1 MGQKIKK
8 LLTSEKGSITVLVVA
23 AMLFMIVILA
33 LSFMG
38 MSNKTST
45 QMSNIKQIEAEYA
58 SEQDIEQVYK
68 ETIETIDRVG
78 DIKITPSTTEWT
90 NGDVTVTI
98 EYQKQL
104 TENRKAGI
112 GSADTPNATSLTLTE
127 NGTVYAEAYTKDGH
141 RRKASLQINNI
152 DKVKP
157 TAIIRTNGGSYVMP
171 TKSDKATIKTRVNVN
186 DLGGS
191 ELKDIKYAWSQSK
204 DVEPTSW
211 QTFGDGDTVTKND
224 CTIGTYYLWL
234 NVTDNA
240 GNRADTK
247 VSNAFIVRDSSNAM
261 DNITFKVEP
270 DGWTNKDVKVTVIYG
285 DNLTENRKAGP
296 EGEDLKPNATTVT
309 MTENGK
315 VVAEAEDP
323 AGNKVIAEIVIDKI
337 DKVAPVIKT
346 VTNPSNGNWT
356 NQNVTVTLVA
366 EDNLS
371 GIKEFQWFENGEWTT
386 RALETNGNTGT
397 ITYTAE
403 RDTTIRF
410 RVIDNA
416 GNISE
421 EKTTV
426 VKIDKTAPTHTRA
439 EVKNITTTGYDVYVY
454 GVTDGTGSGV
464 NRVQFPT
471 WTTANNQD
479 DIQSNWETNSSATG
493 VKQADGTTWVY
504 HVNVTDHKN
513 EYGEYRTHV
522 YAYDNLGNR
531 RLLINF
537 NDVQVPGVVITL
549 NANGGSVSTG
559 TLTKGYGSQ
568 MGTLP
573 TPTRAGYTFTGWYT
587 AATGGT
593 RITEATTVP
602 ANNVTY
608 YAQWTVNNYT
618 VTYNANGGTGSMA
631 TDTVI
636 FDQNYTTKANA
647 FTKTGYTF
655 KGWNEKADGTGTDWT
670 NWIGKPWKWT
680 YARNV
685 TLYAQWTRDNY
696 TITYNLNGGAV
707 TGQPTSY
714 NVESNNITLPTPTK
728 TGYTFT
734 GWTGSNGTT
743 PQTTVTIP
751 KGSTGNKSYT
761 ANWTVTNYTIT
772 YNLNGGTIT
781 GQPTSYNIESNEI
794 TLPTPTKTGYTF
806 TGWTGSNG
814 TTAQT
819 TVKIAKGSTGNKS
832 YTANW
837 SINSYYIDLNLNVD
851 GTAHGSGYNSRV
863 TVGFKVGGV
872 DKGYIQDYY
881 TQHTYGTTWEI
892 YGLKLD
898 GEAVAYTASGTLG
911 AQNTGVYVNLNTV
924 NFVANNSSYGTVSVA
939 NRLVVKGTNY
949 TTSGATV
956 TLAGGRT
963 ITATKTDAAGYTTTF
978 SNWTPASGT
987 VNAATTITANFTRT
1001 ANKYTISYNANGGTG
1016 SMTTD
1021 TVTYNT
1027 NYTTKANAFT
1037 KTGYTFKGWNEK
1049 ADGTGTD
1056 WTSWIGKPW
1065 QWTYTRNVTLYAQW
1079 TRDNYTITYNLNGGA
1094 ITGQVTSYN
1103 VESNAITLPT
1113 PTKTGYTFTGW
1124 TGSNGTTAQK
1134 TVTIAKGST
1143 GNKSY
1148 TANWSINSYTID
1160 LNLNVDGTNYYS
1172 GYNSRVKVG
1181 LKVGGVDKGYVQ
1193 DYGGSHQYGTSWE
1206 MYGLELDGE
1215 KVAYSKTG
1223 TLGAGNASIFAELNT
1238 VTFKVNNA
1246 DYGTVSA
1253 TNRLVARGTNYT
1265 TSGATVTLAG
1275 GRTVTATKKDATG
1288 HTTTFSN
1295 WTPASGTV
1303 NAATTVTANFT
1314 RTANDYT
1321 LTVNPN
1327 GGTWGGKTTNST
1339 VTQKYNTTKS
1349 LGNATPP
1356 AGYAVTFNGNGG
1368 TSTQGSIT
1376 STKSFSSWTKSG
1388 SGSYIPSV
1396 ADPSTGGMTMTKKT
1410 DTDGMAYYNYAYN
1423 VSGLTGNTWY
1433 WSRFPA
1439 YAYTAGSTYEIR
1451 FKVRVN
1457 SSSGGDITFRHA
1469 ALGNDYGTPG
1479 LVVKNFTAATSGW
1492 QDVTMTRTF
1501 TGTTTTLNNNTVTI
1515 APVFELYTG
1524 NLMNR
1529 NAAINFDVKDIQ
1541 IINTS
1546 TGAIVQS
1553 SNNSYLYGAGAGT
1566 VTANY
1571 TNNAITLP
1579 NATRTGYTFNGWYTA
1594 ASGGTK
1600 VGNAGAQWTPTAA
1613 TTLYAHWTV
1622 NSYTVTY
1629 NYAENGGKSA
1639 TKTTATVNYGSAI
1652 DLSPTAAK
1660 DGYNFV
1666 GWNTNKDAT
1675 SKLNSLNMSTGNV
1688 TLYAI
1693 YSKTITGTFNYF
1705 NGTAATST
1713 PVSQTIYNKTT
1724 QVTLKAPTLANA
1736 SKDSITYTA
1745 RGWSTSNAA
1754 NAIVNV
1760 ASGANV
1766 TLSSSATYYASYQAT
1781 ITATFY
1787 YHGGTDQYA
1796 ATQATTT
1803 ASATRFMNYAG
1814 TYTQSN
1820 IAVPSAVS
1828 SSTGYYG
1835 TTYKGVSNAKSSG
1848 SMMTPTTANTAYY
1861 AVYNVGITYYYY
1873 DGSKHASSTA
1883 TRTATTNGTTYS
1895 CSVNAE
1901 PKPSAYDGANFK
1913 WWSYDVNQA
1922 GSDYKRTPTTTASTS
1937 LYAVYEK
1944 SVTATFYYHTGDNIT
1959 NTQASTTASGI
1970 RNYISKSGGV
1980 NTKQSNIAIPAAVT
1994 GSSTYY
2000 TTAYK
2005 GVATAVN
2012 SSTGVT
2018 PTTANTKYYAFYD
2031 CSLTYYYYNGSAHTS
2046 STTTRRAR
2054 SNGTNYVC
2062 TVDSTPTPS
2071 AYDGAAFK
2079 WWSYDAN
2086 QAGSD
2091 YQRAPNATGVQAL
2104 YAMYQKSITA
2114 TFNYYNGTKAATT
2127 TASATRSYISKS
2139 GGINTLQANI
2149 GIPAAV
2155 SGSKGVDSTT
2165 YSHVSTS
2172 KTGSATTPNT
2182 ATTTY
2187 YAVYKK
2193 TVTATKY
2200 VYNNSSSTATG
2211 TAYAYY
2217 DGTKTNASINL
2228 GTTTLSGYTPRGWST
2243 SNAANATVNVALN
2256 GNASIM
2262 NNTTYYMSY
2271 TYGVTLTYN
2280 ANNGT
2285 GAPAAQSGTAYM
2297 NYTGTK
2303 VGATITLSTTKPTR
2317 QYYTFSGWYTE
2328 TSGGTKL
2335 GTTYTITG
2343 NTTIYAQWSGN
2354 VYTVTLNNQSATSAG
2369 STAVYEKYGTGIYKE
2384 TACTN
2389 KMTTSANAITKPSRS
2404 YTLTYNAN
2412 GGTVSGTSTTA
2423 SYTFGG
2429 YYTATGGGGDQL
2441 INANG
2446 NITTAFTT
2454 TKYGANATLY
2464 AKWTRNDISL
2474 ATPTRAGY
2482 TFKGWFTAT
2491 SGGTQIT
2498 SATSITA
2505 NQTIYA
2511 QWAANTYTVNYNAN
2525 GGTGTMASDT
2535 ATYEANYTTKANAFT
2550 RTGYTFKGW
2559 NEKADGT
2566 GTDWTNWIGKP
2577 WKWAYTNNI
2586 TLYAQWTVN
2595 TYTVSYN
2602 ANGGTG
2608 TMASDTIT
2616 YGQNY
2621 TAKANAFTRT
2631 GYTFKGWNEKA
2642 DGTGTDWTN
2651 WIGKPWQWTYTN
2663 NITLYAQWT
2672 VNTYTQKVQ
2681 VRYENVDGTFTGY
2694 SDAINKNYA
2703 YGSTVSWSRA
2713 ADSTYQAA
2721 SITSYTVT
2729 GAKTTQVT
2737 VYRQKYTLD
2746 LNGYLD
2752 GTSSG
2757 NLGAYGKADV
2767 YINGSRVSAG
2777 VTDFCKEYRAGTTY
2791 EIKNIVANNG
2801 YVYEGLHSGTL
2812 TGTLTKATG
2821 VWLKFVK
2828 RDTLKFTNITRDGFT
2843 VEYYSAN
2850 DITAARQVAI
2860 WTSKNGQ
2867 DDIVWHALDNN
2878 GGGKWS
2884 KRIYVSSHNYEYG
2897 EYNAHVYDNPAT
2909 SCKVTGKV
2917 NVPYEERCYIY
2928 GVSSTG
2934 YKVRVYTNR
2943 SGVTKVEVPTWTSKN
2958 GQDDIEWINAT
2969 SQGYGAYLATVKVS
2983 NHNYES
2989 GEYNSHVYLTING
3002 SKVGIAN
3009 LTANVTA
3016 TAPPAHSCND
3026 ADYCNVVHSY
3036 PYAQYNYY
3044 WSSCG
3049 EWHNTCRHAICS
3061 VCGAK
3066 ITTGNLAKCPNNP
3079 AGNSRACPT
3088 PGGY

>member
-23 AMLFMIVILA
+23 AMLFMIVILV

-45 QMSNIKQIEAEYA
+45 QMSNIKQIEKEYA
-58 SEQDIEQVYK
+58 SEEDIGQVYK

-211 QTFGDGDTVTKND
+211 QTFADGDTVTKND

-261 DNITFKVEP
+261 DNITFKIEP

-296 EGEDLKPNATTVT
+296 EGEDPKPNATIVT

-323 AGNKVIAEIVIDKI
+323 AGNKVVASIDVGKI

-346 VTNPSNGNWT
+346 ITNPSNGNWT
-356 NQNVTVTLVA
+356 NQDVTVTLVA

-386 RALETNGNTGT
+386 RALETSGNTGT
-397 ITYTAE
+397 ITYTAD
-403 RDTTIRF
+403 RDTTIRY

-426 VKIDKTAPTHTRA
+426 LKIDKTAPTHTRA
-439 EVKNITTTGYDVYVY
+439 EVKNITTTGYDVYIY

-471 WTTANNQD
+471 WTNENWQD
-479 DIQSNWETNSSATG
+479 DIQSNWQTNEIATG

-504 HVNVTDHKN
+504 RVNVVDHKN
-513 EYGEYRTHV
+513 EYGQYLTDI
-522 YAYDNLGNR
+522 YPYDNIGNVYCKESLR
-531 RLLINF
+531 VN
-537 NDVQVPGVVITL
+537 VPGVVITF
-549 NANGGSVSTG
+549 NANGGTVTEG
-559 TLTKGYGSQ
+559 TRTKGYGSQ

-593 RITEATTVP
+593 RITETTTVP

-696 TITYNLNGGAV
+696 TITYNLNGGAI

-837 SINSYYIDLNLNVD
+837 SINSYYIDINMNVD
-851 GTAHGSGYNSRV
+851 GTTHGSGYDSRV
-863 TVGFKVGGV
+863 TAGFKVGGV
-872 DKGYIQDYY
+872 DKGYVQDYY
-881 TQHTYGTTWEI
+881 TQHPYGTTWEI
-892 YGLKLD
+892 YGLKID
-898 GEAVAYTASGTLG
+898 GQDVAYTASGTLG
-911 AQNTGVYVNLNTV
+911 AANADIKIYLNTV

-939 NRLVVKGTNY
+939 NRLVVRGTNY

-963 ITATKTDAAGYTTTF
+963 VTATKTDAAGYTTTF

-1016 SMTTD
+1016 SMATD

-1065 QWTYTRNVTLYAQW
+1065 QWTYARNVTLYAQW
-1079 TRDNYTITYNLNGGA
+1079 ADTTAPTIEAYAGTMMYTDPSFASGTNSIRVYNNSANGTVTHTRKAMSDNPAGSGYGIEIKTTGAANPGHGGFYFGHATAANKEYIARIIAKIPTGYEIEWASNSYGTGGSITALTSKAGTGKWQEYLFRVKCGTTGTFSTTNFFYVKGGSTATASAPVVWQVGYATIFDTTAWGKSNYIIYTGADDGSGVVGYGVNQSDTTEPTYTTCTATSKISSISDAKTANGKYYVWVKDAAGNKAKKEVSVNYVDTVAPTFTKVEVKNLSTTGYDVYVYGVTDGTGSGVNRVQFPTWTTANSQDDIQSNWRTNASATGVKQSDGTTWVYRVNVTDHKNEYGEYNTHIYLFDNLGNERAATAPKQNVPGVTITFNANGG
-1094 ITGQVTSYN
+1094 TVTEGTRTKGYASQ
-1103 VESNAITLPT
+1103 IGTLPT
-1113 PTKTGYTFTGW
+1113 P
-1124 TGSNGTTAQK
+1124 
-1134 TVTIAKGST
+1134 
-1143 GNKSY
+1143 
-1148 TANWSINSYTID
+1148 
-1160 LNLNVDGTNYYS
+1160 
-1172 GYNSRVKVG
+1172 
-1181 LKVGGVDKGYVQ
+1181 
-1193 DYGGSHQYGTSWE
+1193 
-1206 MYGLELDGE
+1206 
-1215 KVAYSKTG
+1215 
-1223 TLGAGNASIFAELNT
+1223 
-1238 VTFKVNNA
+1238 
-1246 DYGTVSA
+1246 
-1253 TNRLVARGTNYT
+1253 
-1265 TSGATVTLAG
+1265 
-1275 GRTVTATKKDATG
+1275 
-1288 HTTTFSN
+1288 
-1295 WTPASGTV
+1295 
-1303 NAATTVTANFT
+1303 
-1314 RTANDYT
+1314 
-1321 LTVNPN
+1321 
-1327 GGTWGGKTTNST
+1327 
-1339 VTQKYNTTKS
+1339 
-1349 LGNATPP
+1349 
-1356 AGYAVTFNGNGG
+1356 
-1368 TSTQGSIT
+1368 
-1376 STKSFSSWTKSG
+1376 
-1388 SGSYIPSV
+1388 
-1396 ADPSTGGMTMTKKT
+1396 
-1410 DTDGMAYYNYAYN
+1410 
-1423 VSGLTGNTWY
+1423 
-1433 WSRFPA
+1433 
-1439 YAYTAGSTYEIR
+1439 
-1451 FKVRVN
+1451 
-1457 SSSGGDITFRHA
+1457 
-1469 ALGNDYGTPG
+1469 
-1479 LVVKNFTAATSGW
+1479 
-1492 QDVTMTRTF
+1492 
-1501 TGTTTTLNNNTVTI
+1501 
-1515 APVFELYTG
+1515 
-1524 NLMNR
+1524 
-1529 NAAINFDVKDIQ
+1529 
-1541 IINTS
+1541 
-1546 TGAIVQS
+1546 
-1553 SNNSYLYGAGAGT
+1553 
-1566 VTANY
+1566 
-1571 TNNAITLP
+1571 
-1579 NATRTGYTFNGWYTA
+1579 TRTGYTFNGWYTA
-1594 ASGGTK
+1594 ATGGTK
-1600 VGNAGAQWTPTAA
+1600 IE
-1613 TTLYAHWTV
+1613 TTTQVPASNVTYYAHWTV

-1754 NAIVNV
+1754 NATVNV

-1766 TLSSSATYYASYQAT
+1766 TLSSSATYYASYEAT

-1787 YHGGTDQYA
+1787 YHTGDSWTT
-1796 ATQATTT
+1796 TQSSAT
-1803 ASATRFMNYAG
+1803 ASAKRFMNYAG
-1814 TYTQSN
+1814 AYTQSN

-1828 SSTGYYG
+1828 SSAGYVS
-1835 TTYKGVSNAKSSG
+1835 TTYKGVSNAKSSATLV
-1848 SMMTPTTANTAYY
+1848 TPTTANTTYY
-1861 AVYNVGITYYYY
+1861 AVYNVEITYYYY
-1873 DGSKHASSTA
+1873 NGSAHTSSTGI
-1883 TRTATTNGTTYS
+1883 RTSTTNGSAYGA
-1895 CSVNAE
+1895 SVNTE
-1901 PKPSAYDGANFK
+1901 PKPTAYDGANFK
-1913 WWSYDVNQA
+1913 WWSYSPTQI
-1922 GSDYKRTPTTTASTS
+1922 SEDYRRTPAGTAEKS

-1980 NTKQSNIAIPAAVT
+1980 NTYNGNISIPAAVT

-2297 NYTGTK
+2297 NYKGDK

-2317 QYYTFSGWYTE
+2317 QYYTFNGWYTA

-2335 GTTYTITG
+2335 GTTHTITG

-2389 KMTTSANAITKPSRS
+2389 QMTTSANAITKPSRS

-2464 AKWTRNDISL
+2464 AKWTRNNISL

-2482 TFKGWFTAT
+2482 IFKGWFTKS
-2491 SGGTQIT
+2491 SGGDQIT

-2511 QWAANTYTVNYNAN
+2511 QWEKIVPIEIGDYI
-2525 GGTGTMASDT
+2525 
-2535 ATYEANYTTKANAFT
+2535 NYTPDTTAQKSYSKDNLVKNITGSESNSVDITQETLNWQVLRKYDDGSMDIIGNSTTQSIYFSDATGYNNGVYVMHDICEKLYSRNGIKARSVTSEDMDYWITNTGKTAKNNYIKNQVSEALSDDYVINEIFAGNLTNNAVTYVKEYSYYPNLYTSENGSGINT
-2550 RTGYTFKGW
+2550 RTVKTNGITDTNKSTLDKTIRPNSYKQ
-2559 NEKADGT
+2559 AD
-2566 GTDWTNWIGKP
+2566 N
-2577 WKWAYTNNI
+2577 
-2586 TLYAQWTVN
+2586 L
-2595 TYTVSYN
+2595 
-2602 ANGGTG
+2602 
-2608 TMASDTIT
+2608 
-2616 YGQNY
+2616 
-2621 TAKANAFTRT
+2621 
-2631 GYTFKGWNEKA
+2631 
-2642 DGTGTDWTN
+2642 
-2651 WIGKPWQWTYTN
+2651 
-2663 NITLYAQWT
+2663 
-2672 VNTYTQKVQ
+2672 
-2681 VRYENVDGTFTGY
+2681 
-2694 SDAINKNYA
+2694 
-2703 YGSTVSWSRA
+2703 
-2713 ADSTYQAA
+2713 
-2721 SITSYTVT
+2721 TVT
-2729 GAKTTQVT
+2729 QTAYEMGITNINYSEGSKV
-2737 VYRQKYTLD
+2737 
-2746 LNGYLD
+2746 LNNSNEYWI
-2752 GTSSG
+2752 
-2757 NLGAYGKADV
+2757 A
-2767 YINGSRVSAG
+2767 SRSVNILSEEMYWGMKFSVAE
-2777 VTDFCKEYRAGTTY
+2777 FSLRRAGTT
-2791 EIKNIVANNG
+2791 IKNNTMFN
-2801 YVYEGLHSGTL
+2801 SGSTYSSGNSHIRPVIHL
-2812 TGTLTKATG
+2812 GSNIK
-2821 VWLKFVK
+2821 
-2828 RDTLKFTNITRDGFT
+2828 ITRSETASNAGT
-2843 VEYYSAN
+2843 PHR
-2850 DITAARQVAI
+2850 IT
-2860 WTSKNGQ
+2860 
-2867 DDIVWHALDNN
+2867 
-2878 GGGKWS
+2878 
-2884 KRIYVSSHNYEYG
+2884 
-2897 EYNAHVYDNPAT
+2897 
-2909 SCKVTGKV
+2909 
-2917 NVPYEERCYIY
+2917 
-2928 GVSSTG
+2928 
-2934 YKVRVYTNR
+2934 
-2943 SGVTKVEVPTWTSKN
+2943 
-2958 GQDDIEWINAT
+2958 
-2969 SQGYGAYLATVKVS
+2969 
-2983 NHNYES
+2983 
-2989 GEYNSHVYLTING
+2989 
-3002 SKVGIAN
+3002 
-3009 LTANVTA
+3009 
-3016 TAPPAHSCND
+3016 
-3026 ADYCNVVHSY
+3026 
-3036 PYAQYNYY
+3036 QY
-3044 WSSCG
+3044 
-3049 EWHNTCRHAICS
+3049 
-3061 VCGAK
+3061 
-3066 ITTGNLAKCPNNP
+3066 
-3079 AGNSRACPT
+3079 
-3088 PGGY
+3088 

>member
-1 MGQKIKK
+1 MGQKIRKM
-8 LLTSEKGSITVLVVA
+8 LISEKGSITVLVVA

-38 MSNKTST
+38 ISNKTST

-58 SEQDIEQVYK
+58 SEEDIGQVYK

-127 NGTVYAEAYTKDGH
+127 NGTVYAEAHTKDGH

-171 TKSDKATIKTRVNVN
+171 TIGDKATIKTRVSVS

-191 ELKDIKYAWSQSK
+191 ELNDIKYAWSQSK
-204 DVEPTSW
+204 DTEPTSW
-211 QTFGDGDTVTKND
+211 QTFADGDTVTKND
-224 CTIGTYYLWL
+224 CTVGTYYLWL

-247 VSNAFIVRDSSNAM
+247 VSNAFIVRDSSNVM

-270 DGWTNKDVKVTVIYG
+270 DGWTNEDVKVTVIYG

-296 EGEDLKPNATTVT
+296 EGGELKPNATVVT

-315 VVAEAEDP
+315 VVAEAEDL

-337 DKVAPVIKT
+337 DKVPPVIKT

-356 NQNVTVTLVA
+356 NQDVTITLVA

-386 RALETNGNTGT
+386 RALETSGNTGT
-397 ITYTAE
+397 ITYTVE

-426 VKIDKTAPTHTRA
+426 IRIDKTAPTYTRA

-471 WTTANNQD
+471 WTNANGQD
-479 DIQSNWETNSSATG
+479 DIQSNWATNEIATG

-513 EYGEYRTHV
+513 EYGKYITHV

-531 RLLINF
+531 RVLTGFDDI
-537 NDVQVPGVVITL
+537 QVPGVVITL

-573 TPTRAGYTFTGWYT
+573 TPTRTGYTFTGWFT

-593 RITEATTVP
+593 KITNTTTVP

-608 YAQWTVNNYT
+608 YAQWTINNYT
-618 VTYNANGGTGSMA
+618 VTYDNNYYANSIWNDTTVLGRYAQATTTPKSKTNVADANAKDGNYIKFVMPAGTSGGPYYSPAAKLTAGKTYTWSVYVKASTNKKLYMGDEQNGCKDVNVTTSWQKVTHTFTA
-631 TDTVI
+631 TDRDYKAFI
-636 FDQNYTTKANA
+636 FYANYGGWADGEELYVHSLEIMEGTPTHTTASKQYNSALGTLPA
-647 FTKTGYTF
+647 PTRTGYTF
-655 KGWNEKADGTGTDWT
+655 TGWYTAPVGGTKISDATT
-670 NWIGKPWKWT
+670 VPAN
-680 YARNV
+680 NV
-685 TLYAQWTRDNY
+685 TYYAHWTTNTY
-696 TITYNLNGGAV
+696 KITYNLNGGTANGPTSFNVGTETITLPTPTRTGYTFTGWTGSNGTTPQTTV
-707 TGQPTSY
+707 TIPKGSTRDRSYTANWTATNYTISYNLNGGSISGQPTSY
-714 NVESNNITLPTPTK
+714 NVESNAITLPTPTR

-751 KGSTGNKSYT
+751 KGSTGNK
-761 ANWTVTNYTIT
+761 
-772 YNLNGGTIT
+772 
-781 GQPTSYNIESNEI
+781 E
-794 TLPTPTKTGYTF
+794 
-806 TGWTGSNG
+806 
-814 TTAQT
+814 
-819 TVKIAKGSTGNKS
+819 

-837 SINSYYIDLNLNVD
+837 SINSYYIDLNMNVD
-851 GTAHGSGYNSRV
+851 GTGHGSGYNSRV

-881 TQHTYGTTWEI
+881 TQHTYGTSWEI
-892 YGLKLD
+892 YGLRLD

-924 NFVANNSSYGTVSVA
+924 NFVSNNNNYGTVSVA
-939 NRLVVKGTNY
+939 NRLVV
-949 TTSGATV
+949 
-956 TLAGGRT
+956 
-963 ITATKTDAAGYTTTF
+963 
-978 SNWTPASGT
+978 
-987 VNAATTITANFTRT
+987 
-1001 ANKYTISYNANGGTG
+1001 
-1016 SMTTD
+1016 
-1021 TVTYNT
+1021 
-1027 NYTTKANAFT
+1027 
-1037 KTGYTFKGWNEK
+1037 
-1049 ADGTGTD
+1049 
-1056 WTSWIGKPW
+1056 
-1065 QWTYTRNVTLYAQW
+1065 
-1079 TRDNYTITYNLNGGA
+1079 
-1094 ITGQVTSYN
+1094 
-1103 VESNAITLPT
+1103 
-1113 PTKTGYTFTGW
+1113 
-1124 TGSNGTTAQK
+1124 
-1134 TVTIAKGST
+1134 
-1143 GNKSY
+1143 
-1148 TANWSINSYTID
+1148 
-1160 LNLNVDGTNYYS
+1160 
-1172 GYNSRVKVG
+1172 
-1181 LKVGGVDKGYVQ
+1181 
-1193 DYGGSHQYGTSWE
+1193 
-1206 MYGLELDGE
+1206 
-1215 KVAYSKTG
+1215 
-1223 TLGAGNASIFAELNT
+1223 
-1238 VTFKVNNA
+1238 
-1246 DYGTVSA
+1246 
-1253 TNRLVARGTNYT
+1253 RGTNYT

-1275 GRTVTATKKDATG
+1275 GRTVTAAVTNLAGYTTNFTG
-1288 HTTTFSN
+1288 
-1295 WTPASGTV
+1295 WTPTSGTV

-1314 RTANDYT
+1314 RTAN
-1321 LTVNPN
+1321 P
-1327 GGTWGGKTTNST
+1327 
-1339 VTQKYNTTKS
+1339 
-1349 LGNATPP
+1349 
-1356 AGYAVTFNGNGG
+1356 
-1368 TSTQGSIT
+1368 
-1376 STKSFSSWTKSG
+1376 
-1388 SGSYIPSV
+1388 
-1396 ADPSTGGMTMTKKT
+1396 
-1410 DTDGMAYYNYAYN
+1410 
-1423 VSGLTGNTWY
+1423 
-1433 WSRFPA
+1433 
-1439 YAYTAGSTYEIR
+1439 
-1451 FKVRVN
+1451 
-1457 SSSGGDITFRHA
+1457 
-1469 ALGNDYGTPG
+1469 
-1479 LVVKNFTAATSGW
+1479 
-1492 QDVTMTRTF
+1492 
-1501 TGTTTTLNNNTVTI
+1501 
-1515 APVFELYTG
+1515 
-1524 NLMNR
+1524 
-1529 NAAINFDVKDIQ
+1529 
-1541 IINTS
+1541 
-1546 TGAIVQS
+1546 
-1553 SNNSYLYGAGAGT
+1553 
-1566 VTANY
+1566 
-1571 TNNAITLP
+1571 
-1579 NATRTGYTFNGWYTA
+1579 
-1594 ASGGTK
+1594 
-1600 VGNAGAQWTPTAA
+1600 
-1613 TTLYAHWTV
+1613 
-1622 NSYTVTY
+1622 YTVTY

-1639 TKTTATVNYGSAI
+1639 TKTSATVNYGSAI
-1652 DLSPTAAK
+1652 DLSPTAVK
-1660 DGYNFV
+1660 DGYTFV

-1675 SKLNSLNMSTGNV
+1675 TKLNSLNMGAGNV

-1713 PVSQTIYNKTT
+1713 QVSQTIYNKTT
-1724 QVTLKAPTLANA
+1724 QATIKTPVIANA
-1736 SKDSITYTA
+1736 TKDSITYTQ

-1754 NAIVNV
+1754 NAGISVN
-1760 ASGANV
+1760 SGANA
-1766 TLSSSATYYASYQAT
+1766 TISANTTYYSSYQAT

-1835 TTYKGVSNAKSSG
+1835 TTYKGVSNARSSG

-1861 AVYNVGITYYYY
+1861 AVYNVGISYYYY
-1873 DGSKHASSTA
+1873 NGSQHTASTA

-1895 CSVNAE
+1895 CSVNTE
-1901 PKPSAYDGANFK
+1901 PKPTAYDGANFK
-1913 WWSYDVNQA
+1913 WWSYDANQA
-1922 GSDYKRTPTTTASTS
+1922 GADYKRTPTTTASTT

-1944 SVTATFYYHTGDNIT
+1944 SVTATFYYHTGDNLT
-1959 NTQASTTASGI
+1959 NTQATTTASGI
-1970 RNYISKSGGV
+1970 RNYISKSGGI
-1980 NTKQSNIAIPAAVT
+1980 NTYNGNISIPAAVT

-2000 TTAYK
+2000 TTAYR

-2012 SSTGVT
+2012 SSTAVT

-2062 TVDSTPTPS
+2062 TVDSVPTPS
-2071 AYDGAAFK
+2071 AYDGATFK

-2104 YAMYQKSITA
+2104 YAMYQKNITA
-2114 TFNYYNGTKAATT
+2114 TFNYYNGTAAAKA

-2139 GGINTLQANI
+2139 GGVNTIQANI

-2172 KTGSATTPNT
+2172 KTGSATTPTT
-2182 ATTTY
+2182 ATATY

-2200 VYNNSSSTATG
+2200 VYNNTSSTATG

-2217 DGTKTNASINL
+2217 DGSKANASINL
-2228 GTTTLSGYTPRGWST
+2228 GTTTPPSGYTARGWST

-2271 TYGVTLTYN
+2271 SYSVTLTYN
-2280 ANNGT
+2280 GNGAT
-2285 GAPAAQSGTAYM
+2285 SGVPAAQSGTAYM
-2297 NYTGTK
+2297 NYTGGR

-2317 QYYTFSGWYTE
+2317 TNYTFTGWFTAE
-2328 TSGGTKL
+2328 SGGTKY
-2335 GTTYTITG
+2335 GTTTTISA

-2354 VYTVTLNNQSATSAG
+2354 VYTVTLNTQSATSAG

-2384 TACTN
+2384 TACTTQ
-2389 KMTTSANAITKPSRS
+2389 MTTSANAITKPSRS

-2454 TKYGANATLY
+2454 TKYSANATLY
-2464 AKWTRNDISL
+2464 AKWTNNSISL
-2474 ATPTRAGY
+2474 ATPTRTGY
-2482 TFKGWFTAT
+2482 TFKGWFTAA

-2511 QWAANTYTVNYNAN
+2511 QWTPVNY
-2525 GGTGTMASDT
+2525 
-2535 ATYEANYTTKANAFT
+2535 
-2550 RTGYTFKGW
+2550 
-2559 NEKADGT
+2559 
-2566 GTDWTNWIGKP
+2566 
-2577 WKWAYTNNI
+2577 
-2586 TLYAQWTVN
+2586 
-2595 TYTVSYN
+2595 
-2602 ANGGTG
+2602 
-2608 TMASDTIT
+2608 
-2616 YGQNY
+2616 
-2621 TAKANAFTRT
+2621 
-2631 GYTFKGWNEKA
+2631 
-2642 DGTGTDWTN
+2642 
-2651 WIGKPWQWTYTN
+2651 
-2663 NITLYAQWT
+2663 
-2672 VNTYTQKVQ
+2672 TQTVQ

-2694 SDAINKNYA
+2694 SNAINTNYA

-2713 ADSTYQAA
+2713 ADATYQAA
-2721 SITSYTVT
+2721 SITSYIVT

-2757 NLGAYGKADV
+2757 NLGVYGKADV

-2777 VTDFCKEYRAGTTY
+2777 VTDFCQQYRAGTTY

-2801 YVYEGLHSGTL
+2801 YVYEGVHSGTL
-2812 TGTLTKATG
+2812 TGTLTKTTG

-2843 VEYYSAN
+2843 IEYYSADN
-2850 DITAARQVAI
+2850 ITGARQAAV
-2860 WTSKNGQ
+2860 WTSSNGQ
-2867 DDIVWHALDNN
+2867 DDIVWHGLDNN

-2884 KRIYVSSHNYEYG
+2884 KRIYVSGHKYEYG
-2897 EYNAHVYDNPAT
+2897 EYIAHIYDNPAASMRIAGT
-2909 SCKVTGKV
+2909 V
-2917 NVPYEERCYIY
+2917 NVPFEERIYIY
-2928 GVSSTG
+2928 GVDSTG
-2934 YKVRVYTNR
+2934 YKVRIYTNR
-2943 SGVTKVEVPTWTSKN
+2943 SGVTKVEVPTWTTNN
-2958 GQDDIEWINAT
+2958 GQDDIEWITAT
-2969 SQGYGAYLATVKVS
+2969 SHGNGAYLATVKVS

-3002 SKVGIAN
+3002 SRVGVAA

-3016 TAPPAHSCND
+3016 TAPPAHTCNIND
-3026 ADYCNVVHSY
+3026 RCNTVHTY

-3061 VCGAK
+3061 VCGQINK
-3066 ITTGNLAKCPNNP
+3066 NYGSYTTLAKCPNSTE
-3079 AGNSRACPT
+3079 GNVKPCPT
-3088 PGGY
+3088 PGTY

>member
-68 ETIETIDRVG
+68 ETIETIDRIG
-78 DIKITPSTTEWT
+78 DITITPNTTEWT
-90 NGDVTVTI
+90 NSDVTVTI

-104 TENRKAGI
+104 TENRRAGI

-141 RRKASLQINNI
+141 RRKASLQIKNI

-171 TKSDKATIKTRVNVN
+171 TKGDKATIKTRVNAS

-191 ELKDIKYAWSQSK
+191 GLNEVKYAWSQSK

-211 QTFGDGDTVTKND
+211 QTFADGDTVTKND

-234 NVTDNA
+234 NVTDHA

-270 DGWTNKDVKVTVIYG
+270 DGWTKEDVKVTVIYG

-296 EGEDLKPNATTVT
+296 EGEDLKPNVTTVT

-323 AGNKVIAEIVIDKI
+323 AGNKVVAEIDINKI
-337 DKVAPVIKT
+337 DKVPPVIKT

-356 NQNVTVTLVA
+356 NKDVTVTLVA

-386 RALETNGNTGT
+386 RELVTSGNTGT
-397 ITYTAE
+397 ITYTAD

-426 VKIDKTAPTHTRA
+426 LKIDKTSPTHTRA
-439 EVKNITTTGYDVYVY
+439 EVKNITTTGYDVYIY

-471 WTTANNQD
+471 WTNENWQD
-479 DIQSNWETNSSATG
+479 DLQSNWQTNANVTG

-504 HVNVTDHKN
+504 RVNVADHKN
-513 EYGEYRTHV
+513 EYGEYITDI
-522 YAYDNLGNR
+522 YAYDNIGNGQYKQGVR
-531 RLLINF
+531 AN
-537 NDVQVPGVVITL
+537 VPGVVITF
-549 NANGGSVSTG
+549 NANGGTVTEG
-559 TLTKGYGSQ
+559 TRTKGYGSQ

-593 RITEATTVP
+593 RITETTTVP

-608 YAQWTVNNYT
+608 YAQWT
-618 VTYNANGGTGSMA
+618 
-631 TDTVI
+631 
-636 FDQNYTTKANA
+636 
-647 FTKTGYTF
+647 
-655 KGWNEKADGTGTDWT
+655 
-670 NWIGKPWKWT
+670 
-680 YARNV
+680 
-685 TLYAQWTRDNY
+685 RDNY
-696 TITYNLNGGAV
+696 TISYNLNGGAIS
-707 TGQPTSY
+707 GQPTNY
-714 NVESNNITLPTPTK
+714 NVESNDITLPTPTK

-734 GWTGSNGTT
+734 GWTENQDAMGYIVWKQAGFEINGNQMTMTNSESGNKFTAFKMQIWTKNGRDLGTHMGQINDNQSGKMSGEFINPHNSGEYYLRVAANGTAKDSGAYVNIRLEKGAT
-743 PQTTVTIP
+743 YCYEWEVESFSESKIVAKNVKFYKKGGTTVGIP
-751 KGSTGNKSYT
+751 NHIITQGSTGNR
-761 ANWTVTNYTIT
+761 
-772 YNLNGGTIT
+772 
-781 GQPTSYNIESNEI
+781 
-794 TLPTPTKTGYTF
+794 
-806 TGWTGSNG
+806 
-814 TTAQT
+814 
-819 TVKIAKGSTGNKS
+819 S

-837 SINSYYIDLNLNVD
+837 SINSYYIDINMNVD
-851 GTAHGSGYNSRV
+851 GTTHGSGYDSRV
-863 TVGFKVGGV
+863 TAGFKVGGV
-872 DKGYIQDYY
+872 DKGYVQDYY
-881 TQHTYGTTWEI
+881 TQHPYGTTWEI
-892 YGLKLD
+892 YGLKID
-898 GEAVAYTASGTLG
+898 GQDVAYTASGTLG
-911 AQNTGVYVNLNTV
+911 AANADIKIYLNTV

-939 NRLVVKGTNY
+939 NRLVVRGTNY

-963 ITATKTDAAGYTTTF
+963 VTATKTDAAGYTTTF

-1016 SMTTD
+1016 SMATD

-1037 KTGYTFKGWNEK
+1037 RTGYTFKGWNEK

-1065 QWTYTRNVTLYAQW
+1065 QWTYARNVTLYAQW
-1079 TRDNYTITYNLNGGA
+1079 ADTTAPTIEAYAGTMMYTDPSFASGTNSIRVYNNSANGTVTHTRKAMSDNPAGSGYGIEIKTTGAANPGHGGFYFGHATAANKEYIARIIAKIPTGYEIEWASNSYGTGGSITALTSKAGTGKWQEYLFRVKCGTTGTFSTTNFFYVKGGSTATASAPVVWQVGYATIFDTTAWGKSNYIIYTGADDGSGVVGYGVNQSDTTEPTYTTCTATSKISSISDAKTANGKYYVWVKDAAGNKAKKEVSVNYVDTVAPTFTKVEVKNLSTTGYDVYVYGVTDGTGSGVNRVQFPTWTTANSQDDIQSNWRTNASATGVKQSDGTTWVYRVNVTDHKNEYGEYNTHIYLFDNLGNERAATAPKQNVPGVTITFNANGG
-1094 ITGQVTSYN
+1094 TVTEGTRTKGYASQ
-1103 VESNAITLPT
+1103 IGTLPT
-1113 PTKTGYTFTGW
+1113 P
-1124 TGSNGTTAQK
+1124 
-1134 TVTIAKGST
+1134 
-1143 GNKSY
+1143 
-1148 TANWSINSYTID
+1148 
-1160 LNLNVDGTNYYS
+1160 
-1172 GYNSRVKVG
+1172 
-1181 LKVGGVDKGYVQ
+1181 
-1193 DYGGSHQYGTSWE
+1193 
-1206 MYGLELDGE
+1206 
-1215 KVAYSKTG
+1215 
-1223 TLGAGNASIFAELNT
+1223 
-1238 VTFKVNNA
+1238 
-1246 DYGTVSA
+1246 
-1253 TNRLVARGTNYT
+1253 
-1265 TSGATVTLAG
+1265 
-1275 GRTVTATKKDATG
+1275 
-1288 HTTTFSN
+1288 
-1295 WTPASGTV
+1295 
-1303 NAATTVTANFT
+1303 
-1314 RTANDYT
+1314 
-1321 LTVNPN
+1321 
-1327 GGTWGGKTTNST
+1327 
-1339 VTQKYNTTKS
+1339 
-1349 LGNATPP
+1349 
-1356 AGYAVTFNGNGG
+1356 
-1368 TSTQGSIT
+1368 
-1376 STKSFSSWTKSG
+1376 
-1388 SGSYIPSV
+1388 
-1396 ADPSTGGMTMTKKT
+1396 
-1410 DTDGMAYYNYAYN
+1410 
-1423 VSGLTGNTWY
+1423 
-1433 WSRFPA
+1433 
-1439 YAYTAGSTYEIR
+1439 
-1451 FKVRVN
+1451 
-1457 SSSGGDITFRHA
+1457 
-1469 ALGNDYGTPG
+1469 
-1479 LVVKNFTAATSGW
+1479 
-1492 QDVTMTRTF
+1492 
-1501 TGTTTTLNNNTVTI
+1501 
-1515 APVFELYTG
+1515 
-1524 NLMNR
+1524 
-1529 NAAINFDVKDIQ
+1529 
-1541 IINTS
+1541 
-1546 TGAIVQS
+1546 
-1553 SNNSYLYGAGAGT
+1553 
-1566 VTANY
+1566 
-1571 TNNAITLP
+1571 
-1579 NATRTGYTFNGWYTA
+1579 TRTGYTFNGWYTA
-1594 ASGGTK
+1594 ATGGTK
-1600 VGNAGAQWTPTAA
+1600 IE
-1613 TTLYAHWTV
+1613 TTTQVPASNVTYYAHWTV

-1754 NAIVNV
+1754 NATVNV

-1766 TLSSSATYYASYQAT
+1766 TLSSSATYYASYEAT

-1787 YHGGTDQYA
+1787 YHTGDSWTT
-1796 ATQATTT
+1796 TQSSAT
-1803 ASATRFMNYAG
+1803 ASAKRFMNYAG
-1814 TYTQSN
+1814 AYTQSN

-1828 SSTGYYG
+1828 SSAGYVS
-1835 TTYKGVSNAKSSG
+1835 TTYKGVSNAKSSATLV
-1848 SMMTPTTANTAYY
+1848 TPTTANTTYY
-1861 AVYNVGITYYYY
+1861 AVYNVEITYYYY
-1873 DGSKHASSTA
+1873 NGSAHTSSTGI
-1883 TRTATTNGTTYS
+1883 RTSTTNGSAYGA
-1895 CSVNAE
+1895 SVNTE
-1901 PKPSAYDGANFK
+1901 PKPTAYDGANFK
-1913 WWSYDVNQA
+1913 WWSYSPTQI
-1922 GSDYKRTPTTTASTS
+1922 SEDYKRTPAGTAEKS

-1980 NTKQSNIAIPAAVT
+1980 NTYNGNISIPAAVT

-2317 QYYTFSGWYTE
+2317 QYYTFSGWYTA

-2389 KMTTSANAITKPSRS
+2389 QMTTSANAITKPSRS

-2464 AKWTRNDISL
+2464 AKWARNDISL

-2482 TFKGWFTAT
+2482 IFKGWFTAT

-2511 QWAANTYTVNYNAN
+2511 QWQQSNFTVNFDLNTMNDMNKWSFIYRERFNISYDSATKLNNISVAGDSGWEIAYIPISTIAGREYTISFDYQNPNGYTALSGYQGIGYQVLSKVENLDNMSNSIATKYLATTKSGTTRLSITFKATSTTTYFAYNFGMAN
-2525 GGTGTMASDT
+2525 DGVTTTVKLGNLKISETIAYNTEIGNLPNPTMPGFTFNGWYTATSGGTKVES
-2535 ATYEANYTTKANAFT
+2535 
-2550 RTGYTFKGW
+2550 
-2559 NEKADGT
+2559 
-2566 GTDWTNWIGKP
+2566 
-2577 WKWAYTNNI
+2577 
-2586 TLYAQWTVN
+2586 
-2595 TYTVSYN
+2595 
-2602 ANGGTG
+2602 
-2608 TMASDTIT
+2608 
-2616 YGQNY
+2616 
-2621 TAKANAFTRT
+2621 TAKAT
-2631 GYTFKGWNEKA
+2631 A
-2642 DGTGTDWTN
+2642 DV
-2651 WIGKPWQWTYTN
+2651 TY
-2663 NITLYAQWT
+2663 YAQGT
-2672 VNTYTQKVQ
+2672 ANSYTQTVQ
-2681 VRYENVDGTFTGY
+2681 VRFENVDGTFTGY
-2694 SDAINKNYA
+2694 SNALNASYV
-2703 YGSTVSWSRA
+2703 YGTTVSWSRA

-2721 SITSYTVT
+2721 SITSYIVT

-2737 VYRQKYTLD
+2737 VYRQKYYLD
-2746 LNGYLD
+2746 LNGNLD
-2752 GTSSG
+2752 GTNGG
-2757 NLGAYGKADV
+2757 NLGVYGKADV

-2777 VTDFCKEYRAGTTY
+2777 VTDFYQQYRAGTTY

-2801 YVYEGLHSGTL
+2801 YVYEGVYSGTL
-2812 TGTLTKATG
+2812 TGTLTKTTG
-2821 VWLKFVK
+2821 VSLKFVK

-2909 SCKVTGKV
+2909 SCKVTGTV

-2958 GQDDIEWINAT
+2958 GQDDIEWISAT